1 MPMGLQPGTI
11 ILLNGTSSAGKTSVL
26 RAVQAS
32 FSEPYLDLGIDK
44 FIWAMPERYLDR
56 PLWDDVLGLATQAG
70 ETGHRLFG
78 AMHYAIA
85 AAARQGMNVV
95 ADHVLVEPRWV
106 AECTALF
113 HDLPAWLVA
122 VRCPLSV
129 LEARERARKN
139 RTLGQARAQFKL
151 VHAHAVYDLEVDTSL
166 MSPEECAQAI
176 KGCLESG
183 APPTA
188 FRLLKAARAR

>member
-11 ILLNGTSSAGKTSVL
+11 ILLNGTSSSGKTSVL

-44 FIWAMPERYLDR
+44 FIWAMPERYLGR

-78 AMHYAIA
+78 AMHHAIA

-139 RTLGQARAQFKL
+139 RTLGQARAQFEL

-166 MSPEECAQAI
+166 MSPKECARAI

-188 FRLLKAARAR
+188 FRLLNAARAR